1 MRQKPCLTAEEVREI
16 VGAARDEAQ
25 RNGWAV
31 TIAVVDDGGH
41 PLHLERLD
49 GARPGTVAV
58 ATGKART
65 AAFIRGP
72 SGGLQARIKDNPAM
86 LALDYMPLPGGLPL
100 LCGGHCVGGI
110 GVSGVAAEQDEQI
123 GTAGLAVLARL
134 WSEAEAGV

>member
-1 MRQKPCLTAEEVREI
+1 MRQKPCLNAEDVRAI
-16 VGAARDEAQ
+16 VGAAREEAQ

-49 GARPGTVAV
+49 GARLGTIAV
-58 ATGKART
+58 ALGKART
-65 AAFIRGP
+65 AAFIHGP

-110 GVSGVAAEQDEQI
+110 GVSGVAAEQDEQV
-123 GTAGLAVLARL
+123 GGAGLAVLARL
-134 WSEAEAGV
+134 WSGTPAGV